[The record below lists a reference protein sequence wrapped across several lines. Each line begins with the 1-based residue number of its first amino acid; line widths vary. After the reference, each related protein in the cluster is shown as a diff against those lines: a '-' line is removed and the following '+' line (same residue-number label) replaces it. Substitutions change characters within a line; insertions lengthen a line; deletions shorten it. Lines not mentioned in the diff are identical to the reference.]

1 MTSININLPEKLVID
16 NTKLQKMLFIN
27 NAIEDGWEIKMNKD
41 NVYTFSKKHENKKEI
56 FNDKY
61 LMEFIKKNITI
72 NDYNNTNIN

>member
-1 MTSININLPEKLVID
+1 MASININLTEKIIID
-16 NTKLQKMLFIN
+16 KTKLQRMLFIN

-61 LMEFIKKNITI
+61 LMEFIKKNITMEH
-72 NDYNNTNIN
+72 YNISNN

>member
-1 MTSININLPEKLVID
+1 MASININLTEKIIID
-16 NTKLQKMLFIN
+16 KTKLQRMLFIN

-61 LMEFIKKNITI
+61 LMEFIKKNITMEH
-72 NDYNNTNIN
+72 YNNSNN

>member
-72 NDYNNTNIN
+72 EHYNNSNN

>member
-1 MTSININLPEKLVID
+1 MASININLPEKLVID
-16 NTKLQKMLFIN
+16 KTKLQKMLFIN

-61 LMEFIKKNITI
+61 LMEFIKKNITMEH
-72 NDYNNTNIN
+72 YNISNN

>member
-1 MTSININLPEKLVID
+1 
-16 NTKLQKMLFIN
+16 MLFIN

-61 LMEFIKKNITI
+61 LMEFIKKNITMEHY
-72 NDYNNTNIN
+72 NYNNSNN

>member
-1 MTSININLPEKLVID
+1 MASININLPEKLVID
-16 NTKLQKMLFIN
+16 KTKLQKMLFIN

-61 LMEFIKKNITI
+61 LMEFIKKNITMEH
-72 NDYNNTNIN
+72 YNNSNN